1 MTEKLSLLTKWAE
14 KALGLPEVGVQVR
27 LRGNHL
33 HILCEAEQCPPEDYS
48 VARFSQSL
56 AASNIES
63 LLPNARKSPTPPRI
77 YQIFVCGRALGKRRP
92 DWTVK
97 LDSNGYCPTSASFP
111 SSQTEVLSTNSWSS
125 GAFSASGSLST
136 TLEEKPLVKSRTT
149 TIEESPTEVT
159 LNTGSIRAIDEEKT
173 SVLTATAPLQ
183 ARQAIDNNRNY
194 HKRIPL
200 TVTLSEITDSQETEL
215 IANIPKEIATYL
227 SEVLGGLGISVNV
240 KIEDNY
246 KQKPETEIGVG
257 RERETLGNSTKEAI
271 AATNFK
277 KSKTKKRLW
286 VICEASYSPDPSLLA
301 EPVAQRLRELKL
313 KDFREGLILLQVRGE
328 ALPDWMLRVD
338 LTPSTRILQN
348 YARWGEPGAI
358 ERLLQQELTELGIG
372 VKATLKESTLH
383 LFCRNAP
390 NNREGKAPDR
400 EKAKEAIAGLLS
412 AIGPQGIK
420 AATLYGIAGLGN
432 DTNYLTTNS
441 PIWIDWLNLPASQHP
456 DLEPSAVTLAKSG
469 SNSALNYL
477 LDKLLNPDLDRKLE
491 TGGIKAIV
499 LPKAELLHVMT
510 EAPTCP
516 SQSKVAG
523 AIAELVR
530 QLEIPGLTGVR
541 VYGRR
546 AGQKLPLWRYGK
558 DFARE
563 NRSSLEQVPE
573 FAPSLADGELAFS
586 EGEVSILLPGQ
597 QGRKKQK
604 TSGSLSAA
612 IQQLLLASRL
622 FVPAGANMGLVSD
635 RSGARWVA
643 LVWAVLGLALTLQTD
658 SFLGKFLQLS
668 KVNSVSS
675 SSFGAGEI
683 RERENLV
690 DSGVPEEEAPAI
702 EDDRGTYEPLPA
714 FPWRRSAENLG
725 GIFNESGFTK
735 APSLMEETSRKTR
748 LLAIDYPSF
757 NSHQLD
763 EQLVRYQDYILA
775 NKRPP
780 DVLIVGSS
788 RALRGIDPTVLEES
802 LASKGYPNLE
812 IYNFGINGATV
823 RLVDFII
830 RQVFLPEQ
838 LPRLILFA
846 DGVRAFNSG
855 REDRTFEI
863 IALSEGY
870 RAVIEGTLQAKANDR
885 EELKEEKK
893 EEKIVESLLS
903 NYGRIKAW
911 LTTKMEENLV
921 TYRERDRFKERL
933 VSQIKINGELE
944 IVAEAELVTDE
955 IDKELCNE
963 CHELAQDGKTKIS
976 NGFLPISMKF
986 DPEIYY
992 QNHPKVSGDYDA
1004 DYENFKLAGQQTTA
1018 LNNLL
1023 RFSQARRIKV
1033 VFVNMPL
1040 TKEYL
1045 DAARSGYEL
1054 EFRQYMQGKA
1064 AEYPGL
1070 NFLDFGLLWPQAYEN
1085 FSDPSH
1091 LNRYGAIAVAE
1102 KLAEEPDLPWP
1113 ENDFRF

>member
-1 MTEKLSLLTKWAE
+1 MIEKPSLLTKWAE
-14 KALGLPEVGVQVR
+14 KALGLPEVRIQVR

-63 LLPNARKSPTPPRI
+63 LLPKDRKSPTPSRI

-97 LDSNGYCPTSASFP
+97 LDTNGYCPTSASFP
-111 SSQTEVLSTNSWSS
+111 SSKTEVLTTNSWSN
-125 GAFSASGSLST
+125 GGKAFSASGSLST

-149 TIEESPTEVT
+149 TIDESPTEVT
-159 LNTGSIRAIDEEKT
+159 LHTGGIRGMEEEKT
-173 SVLTATAPLQ
+173 LTATAPLQ
-183 ARQAIDNNRNY
+183 ARQAIDNNRKY
-194 HKRIPL
+194 HRRIPS
-200 TVTLSEITDSQETEL
+200 TVTLSEITDSQETEV
-215 IANIPKEIATYL
+215 IANSPKEIATYL

-240 KIEDNY
+240 KIEENY
-246 KQKPETEIGVG
+246 QQKPETEIGVG
-257 RERETLGNSTKEAI
+257 QERETLGNSTKEAI

-328 ALPDWMLRVD
+328 AKPDWMLRVD

-348 YARWGEPGAI
+348 YARWGEPTAI

-390 NNREGKAPDR
+390 NNRESKAPDR
-400 EKAKEAIAGLLS
+400 EKAKEAIARLLS

-420 AATLYGIAGLGN
+420 AGTLYGIAGPGN
-432 DTNYLTTNS
+432 DTNNLTTNS
-441 PIWIDWLNLPASQHP
+441 PSWIDWLNLPASQHP

-477 LDKLLNPDLDRKLE
+477 LDRLLNPDLDRKLE

-558 DFARE
+558 DFAQE

-573 FAPSLADGELAFS
+573 FAPSLADGELALS
-586 EGEVSILLPGQ
+586 EGEVSILLPCPQ
-597 QGRKKQK
+597 ERKKQK
-604 TSGSLSAA
+604 TSGSFSTAV
-612 IQQLLLASRL
+612 QQLLVASRL
-622 FVPAGANMGLVSD
+622 FVPAGANTGAVSD

-643 LVWAVLGLALTLQTD
+643 LVWAVLGLVLTLQTD

-668 KVNSVSS
+668 RVNSVSN
-675 SSFGAGEI
+675 SSFGAGQM
-683 RERENLV
+683 RVRENLV
-690 DSGVPEEEAPAI
+690 DYGAPEEEAPAI
-702 EDDRGTYEPLPA
+702 EDDRETYYQLPA
-714 FPWRRSAENLG
+714 LPWRRSAENPEG
-725 GIFNESGFTK
+725 VFNESGFTK
-735 APSLMEETSRKTR
+735 APSLREETPRKIQLFT
-748 LLAIDYPSF
+748 INYPSF

-763 EQLVRYQDYILA
+763 EQLVRYQDYILT

-788 RALRGIDPTVLEES
+788 RALRGINPTVLKES

-812 IYNFGINGATV
+812 IYNLGINGATV

-830 RQVFLPEQ
+830 RQALLPEQ
-838 LPRLILFA
+838 LPKLILFA

-863 IALSEGY
+863 IASSEGY
-870 RAVIEGTLQAKANDR
+870 RAVMEGTLQARAKNQ

-893 EEKIVESLLS
+893 EEKIVESFLS
-903 NYGRIKAW
+903 SYGGIKAW
-911 LTTKMEENLV
+911 LKRNMEENLV
-921 TYRERDRFKERL
+921 SYGERDRFKERL
-933 VSQIKINGELE
+933 VSLIKINGELE
-944 IVAEAELVTDE
+944 NVAEDE

-963 CHELAQDGKTKIS
+963 CNELARDGKTEIN
-976 NGFLPISMKF
+976 NGFLPISIKF

-992 QNHPKVSGDYDA
+992 ENHPKVSGDYDA
-1004 DYENFKLAGQQTTA
+1004 DYDNFKLTGQQTTA

-1023 RFSQARRIKV
+1023 RFTRARRIKV

-1045 DAARSGYEL
+1045 DAGRKGYEL
-1054 EFRQYMQGKA
+1054 EFRQYMEGKA
-1064 AEYPGL
+1064 SEYPGL

-1102 KLAEEPDLPWP
+1102 ELAEESNIPWP
-1113 ENDFRF
+1113 EKNFRF

>member
-1 MTEKLSLLTKWAE
+1 MTEKPSLLTKWAE
-14 KALGLPEVGVQVR
+14 NALELPEVRVQVR

-33 HILCEAEQCPPEDYS
+33 HILCEAEQCPPENYS

-56 AASNIES
+56 ASNNIES
-63 LLPNARKSPTPPRI
+63 LLPNDRKSPTPSRI

-97 LDSNGYCPTSASFP
+97 LDTNGYCPTFASFP
-111 SSQTEVLSTNSWSS
+111 SNETEVTRETAPTTNSWSK
-125 GAFSASGSLST
+125 
-136 TLEEKPLVKSRTT
+136 EEKPLVKSTAT
-149 TIEESPTEVT
+149 TIGESPTEVT
-159 LNTGSIRAIDEEKT
+159 LHTAGIGEMEKEKT
-173 SVLTATAPLQ
+173 SVLTATTPLQ
-183 ARQAIDNNRNY
+183 AEQAIGKNENY
-194 HKRIPL
+194 RRRIPS
-200 TVTLSEITDSQETEL
+200 TVTLSEITDSQETEV
-215 IANIPKEIATYL
+215 IAKSPKEIATYL

-240 KIEDNY
+240 KIEENY
-246 KQKPETEIGVG
+246 KQKPETVRGVAQ
-257 RERETLGNSTKEAI
+257 ERETLENATKEAI

-328 ALPDWMLRVD
+328 AKPDWMLRVD

-348 YARWGEPGAI
+348 YARWGEPAAI
-358 ERLLQQELTELGIG
+358 ERLLQQELTELGIR

-390 NNREGKAPDR
+390 NSKEDKAPEP
-400 EKAKEAIAGLLS
+400 EKAKEAIARLLS

-420 AATLYGIAGLGN
+420 AATLYGVAGIGN
-432 DTNYLTTNS
+432 DTNDPTTNS
-441 PIWIDWLNLPASQHP
+441 PTWIDWLNLPASQHP
-456 DLEPSAVTLAKSG
+456 DLEPSAVALAKSG

-523 AIAELVR
+523 AIAEFLR

-563 NRSSLEQVPE
+563 HRSSLEQVPE
-573 FAPSLADGELAFS
+573 FAPSLADGEVALS
-586 EGEVSILLPGQ
+586 EGEVSLLLPGQ
-597 QGRKKQK
+597 RGGKKQT
-604 TSGSLSAA
+604 TSGSLSTA
-612 IQQLLLASRL
+612 IQQLLVASRL
-622 FVPAGANMGLVSD
+622 FVPAGAYSGAASD
-635 RSGARWVA
+635 RSGARWLA
-643 LVWAVLGLALTLQTD
+643 LVWAVLGLALTVQTD

-668 KVNSVSS
+668 NDGPVSS
-675 SSFGAGEI
+675 RPLLASGAGEM
-683 RERENLV
+683 R
-690 DSGVPEEEAPAI
+690 EEEEPSAI
-702 EDDRGTYEPLPA
+702 QEERDNYYQLPA
-714 FPWRRSAENLG
+714 LPWRRSAENPE

-735 APSLMEETSRKTR
+735 APSLREETARKTQ
-748 LLAIDYPSF
+748 LLTIDYPSF
-757 NSHQLD
+757 NSKQLD

-802 LASKGYPNLE
+802 LASKGYGNLK
-812 IYNFGINGATV
+812 IYNLGINGATV
-823 RLVDFII
+823 QLVDFIL
-830 RQVFLPEQ
+830 RQVLLPEQ
-838 LPRLILFA
+838 LPKLILFA

-863 IALSEGY
+863 IASSEGY
-870 RAVIEGTLQAKANDR
+870 RGVIEGTLQAKAQNQ

-893 EEKIVESLLS
+893 EEKIVDIFLS
-903 NYGRIKAW
+903 NYGKMKAW
-911 LTTKMEENLV
+911 LNKTMQENLV
-921 TYRERDRFKERL
+921 AYGERDRFKERL
-933 VSQIKINGELE
+933 VSLIKINE
-944 IVAEAELVTDE
+944 ELVTDE
-955 IDKELCNE
+955 IEEELCNE
-963 CHELAQDGKTKIS
+963 CNELAEDGKTEIN
-976 NGFLPISMKF
+976 NGFLPISIKF
-986 DPEIYY
+986 DPDIYY

-1004 DYENFKLAGQQTTA
+1004 DYENFKLTGQQTTA
-1018 LNNLL
+1018 INNLL
-1023 RFSQARRIKV
+1023 SFTQARRIKV

-1045 DAARSGYEL
+1045 DAGRRGYEL
-1054 EFRQYMQGKA
+1054 EFRQYMEGKA

-1070 NFLDFGLLWPQAYEN
+1070 NFIDFGLLWPQAYEN

-1102 KLAEEPDLPWP
+1102 ELAEEPNIPWP
-1113 ENDFRF
+1113 DKNFRF

>member
-1 MTEKLSLLTKWAE
+1 LI
-14 KALGLPEVGVQVR
+14 
-27 LRGNHL
+27 N
-33 HILCEAEQCPPEDYS
+33 
-48 VARFSQSL
+48 
-56 AASNIES
+56 
-63 LLPNARKSPTPPRI
+63 
-77 YQIFVCGRALGKRRP
+77 
-92 DWTVK
+92 
-97 LDSNGYCPTSASFP
+97 
-111 SSQTEVLSTNSWSS
+111 
-125 GAFSASGSLST
+125 
-136 TLEEKPLVKSRTT
+136 TLMD
-149 TIEESPTEVT
+149 ESPTEVT
-159 LNTGSIRAIDEEKT
+159 LHTAGIMAIEEEKT
-173 SVLTATAPLQ
+173 SVLTATLQ
-183 ARQAIDNNRNY
+183 GMQYLANKRNY
-194 HKRIPL
+194 HQKIPGNYS
-200 TVTLSEITDSQETEL
+200 VTFSQTRDSRETEV
-215 IANIPKEIATYL
+215 IANSPKEIATYL

-246 KQKPETEIGVG
+246 KQKPETEIGVCQQ
-257 RERETLGNSTKEAI
+257 RETLGNSTKEAI

-301 EPVAQRLRELKL
+301 EPVAQRLRSLKL

-328 ALPDWMLRVD
+328 AQPDWMLRVD

-348 YARWGEPGAI
+348 YARWGEQGAI

-383 LFCRNAP
+383 LFCRNDP
-390 NNREGKAPDR
+390 NSREDKAPER
-400 EKAKEAIAGLLS
+400 EKAKEAIARLLS
-412 AIGPQGIK
+412 AISPQGIK
-420 AATLYGIAGLGN
+420 AATIYGIPDSGN
-432 DTNYLTTNS
+432 DTNDPTANS
-441 PIWIDWLNLPASQHP
+441 PSWIDWLNLPASQEP

-469 SNSALNYL
+469 SHSALNYL
-477 LDKLLNPDLDRKLE
+477 LDRLLNPELERKLE
-491 TGGIKAIV
+491 TGGIKALV
-499 LPKAELLHVMT
+499 VPKAGLLHVMT

-523 AIAELVR
+523 AIAEFLR

-546 AGQKLPLWRYGK
+546 AGQKLPLWRYGA
-558 DFARE
+558 DFASE

-573 FAPSLADGELAFS
+573 FAPSLADGEVAFS
-586 EGEVSILLPGQ
+586 EGGVSILLPGE

-604 TSGSLSAA
+604 TSGSLSTA
-612 IQQLLLASRL
+612 IQQLLVASRL
-622 FVPAGANMGLVSD
+622 FVPARAYSGGVSD
-635 RSGARWVA
+635 RARWVA

-668 KVNSVSS
+668 RVNSVSNN
-675 SSFGAGEI
+675 SFGAGEM

-690 DSGVPEEEAPAI
+690 DYQIPEKERE
-702 EDDRGTYEPLPA
+702 TYYGLPA
-714 FPWRRSAENLG
+714 LPWRRSAENTE
-725 GIFNESGFTK
+725 GIFNESGLTK
-735 APSLMEETSRKTR
+735 APSLREETSRPTQ
-748 LLAIDYPSF
+748 LLTIDYPSF
-757 NSHQLD
+757 NSQQLD

-788 RALRGIDPTVLEES
+788 RALRGIAPTVLEES

-812 IYNFGINGATV
+812 IYNLGINGATV
-823 RLVDFII
+823 QLVDFII

-863 IALSEGY
+863 IASSEGY
-870 RAVIEGTLQAKANDR
+870 RAAIEGTLPGKAKNQ

-903 NYGRIKAW
+903 NYGRIKAGVER
-911 LTTKMEENLV
+911 KIEESLV

-933 VSQIKINGELE
+933 VSLRKINGELE
-944 IVAEAELVTDE
+944 NIAETELATDE
-955 IDKELCNE
+955 IDFAGDE
-963 CHELAQDGKTKIS
+963 KTKIN
-976 NGFLPISMKF
+976 NGFLPISIKF
-986 DPEIYY
+986 EPEIYY

-1004 DYENFKLAGQQTTA
+1004 DYENFKLTGQQTTA

-1023 RFSQARRIKV
+1023 GFTQARGIKV

-1045 DAARSGYEL
+1045 DAARKGYEL
-1054 EFRQYMQGKA
+1054 EFRQYMEGKA
-1064 AEYPGL
+1064 EEEPGL
-1070 NFLDFGLLWPQAYEN
+1070 KFLDFGLLWPQAYEN

-1102 KLAEEPDLPWP
+1102 ELAEEPNIPWP
-1113 ENDFRF
+1113 EQDFRF

>member
-1 MTEKLSLLTKWAE
+1 M
-14 KALGLPEVGVQVR
+14 
-27 LRGNHL
+27 
-33 HILCEAEQCPPEDYS
+33 
-48 VARFSQSL
+48 
-56 AASNIES
+56 
-63 LLPNARKSPTPPRI
+63 
-77 YQIFVCGRALGKRRP
+77 GKRRP

-97 LDSNGYCPTSASFP
+97 LDTNGYCPTSASFP
-111 SSQTEVLSTNSWSS
+111 SRQ
-125 GAFSASGSLST
+125 
-136 TLEEKPLVKSRTT
+136 EEKPLVKSTAT
-149 TIEESPTEVT
+149 TIGESPTEVSLHT
-159 LNTGSIRAIDEEKT
+159 AGIREMEEKKT
-173 SVLTATAPLQ
+173 SVLTATVPP
-183 ARQAIDNNRNY
+183 RPAIAKNRNY
-194 HKRIPL
+194 HRRIPET
-200 TVTLSEITDSQETEL
+200 TVTLSEITDSQKTDV
-215 IANIPKEIATYL
+215 IAKNPKEIATYL

-240 KIEDNY
+240 KIEENY

-257 RERETLGNSTKEAI
+257 QERERLGTPTKEAI

-328 ALPDWMLRVD
+328 AKPDWMLRVD

-348 YARWGEPGAI
+348 YARWGEPTAI
-358 ERLLQQELTELGIG
+358 ERLLQQELTELGMG
-372 VKATLKESTLH
+372 VKSTLKESTLH

-390 NNREGKAPDR
+390 NSKEDKAPDR
-400 EKAKEAIAGLLS
+400 EKAKEAIARLLS

-420 AATLYGIAGLGN
+420 AATLYGVAGIEN
-432 DTNYLTTNS
+432 DTNNPTTNS
-441 PIWIDWLNLPASQHP
+441 PSWIDWLNLPASQHP

-469 SNSALNYL
+469 NNSALNYL
-477 LDKLLNPDLDRKLE
+477 LDRLLNPDLGRKLE

-530 QLEIPGLTGVR
+530 QLEISGLTGVR

-558 DFARE
+558 DFAPE

-573 FAPSLADGELAFS
+573 FAPSLADGEVAFS

-597 QGRKKQK
+597 QERKKQT
-604 TSGSLSAA
+604 TSGNLFTA
-612 IQQLLLASRL
+612 IQQLLVASRL
-622 FVPAGANMGLVSD
+622 FVPAGANTGAVSD

-643 LVWAVLGLALTLQTD
+643 LVWAVLGLALTVQTD

-668 KVNSVSS
+668 NSSL
-675 SSFGAGEI
+675 GAGQM

-690 DSGVPEEEAPAI
+690 DYGVPEEEAPAF
-702 EDDRGTYEPLPA
+702 EDDRDNYDQLPA
-714 FPWRRSAENLG
+714 LPWRRSTENPE

-735 APSLMEETSRKTR
+735 APSLREETSRPTR
-748 LLAIDYPSF
+748 LLTVDYPSF
-757 NSHQLD
+757 NSKQLD

-788 RALRGIDPTVLEES
+788 RALRGIEPTVLEES
-802 LASKGYPNLE
+802 LASKGYPNFK
-812 IYNFGINGATV
+812 IYNLGINGATV

-830 RQVFLPEQ
+830 SQVLLPEQ

-863 IALSEGY
+863 IASSEGY
-870 RAVIEGTLQAKANDR
+870 RAVIEGTLQAKANNR

-893 EEKIVESLLS
+893 EEKIIERFLS

-911 LTTKMEENLV
+911 LKTKMEENLV
-921 TYRERDRFKERL
+921 TYGERDRFEEKL
-933 VSQIKINGELE
+933 VSLITINGELE
-944 IVAEAELVTDE
+944 NVGEAELVTNE
-955 IDKELCNE
+955 KEE
-963 CHELAQDGKTKIS
+963 EKEVDGT
-976 NGFLPISMKF
+976 NGFLPISIKF

-992 QNHPKVSGDYDA
+992 QNHPKVSGNYDA
-1004 DYENFKLAGQQTTA
+1004 DYENFKLTGQQTTA

-1023 RFSQARRIKV
+1023 RFTQARRIKV

-1045 DAARSGYEL
+1045 DAARRGYEL
-1054 EFRQYMQGKA
+1054 EFRQYMEGKV

-1091 LNRYGAIAVAE
+1091 LNRYGAIAVTE
-1102 KLAEEPDLPWP
+1102 KLAEEPNIPWP
-1113 ENDFRF
+1113 KQRF